1 MDTETT
7 TDVWEFLER
16 PNTHARQAQACYQ
29 WGLNCDRS
37 GNPFLVFLDLI
48 GWSEE
53 NYGQHL
59 ILGQSKHEGRREQ
72 HLSDVMSL
80 GYTELSYLADA
91 LNEYALFPN
100 EVTEWLNALM
110 MCEGV

>member
-7 TDVWEFLER
+7 TTVWEFLER
-16 PNTHARQAQACYQ
+16 PNTHARQAQACYE

-37 GNPFLVFLDLI
+37 GNPFLVLLDLI

-59 ILGQSKHEGRREQ
+59 ILGESKHEGRRAQ
-72 HLSDVMSL
+72 NLSDTWSL
-80 GYTELSYLADA
+80 GYMELNYLADA
-91 LNEYALFPN
+91 LNEYTLAPN
-100 EVTEWLNALM
+100 EVGEWVTALM

>member
-7 TDVWEFLER
+7 TNVWGFLEL
-16 PNTHARQAQACYQ
+16 PNTHARQAQACYE
-29 WGLNCDRS
+29 WGLNCNRDS
-37 GNPFLVFLDLI
+37 NPFLVFLDLI
-48 GWSEE
+48 GWSKE
-53 NYGQHL
+53 NYGEHL
-59 ILGQSKHEGRREQ
+59 VVGSFG
-72 HLSDVMSL
+72 SL
-80 GYTELSYLADA
+80 GYMELSYLADA

>member
-7 TDVWEFLER
+7 TSVWEFLEL
-16 PNTHARQAQACYQ
+16 PNTHARQAQACYE
-29 WGLNCDRS
+29 WGLNCDRN

-48 GWSEE
+48 GWSTEH
-53 NYGQHL
+53 YGEHL
-59 ILGQSKHEGRREQ
+59 
-72 HLSDVMSL
+72 VMGSFGSL
-80 GYTELSYLADA
+80 GYMELSYLADA

-100 EVTEWLNALM
+100 EVTEWVTALM